1 VTLPAKTSLST
12 PSKIAIALVVAA
24 VLAALAVTAFINRN
38 NAASQ
43 AASAASAEVVRE
55 DSHRLSSAKDE
66 KAVLVEFL
74 DFECESCRAAY
85 PFIEELR
92 AKHADRLTVVSRYF
106 PLPGHPNS
114 MTAAVAVEATAQQGK
129 FEDMYHRLFETQT
142 EWSHTAESR
151 AGTFR
156 SYAEDL
162 GLDMTAYDA
171 AVADPATTA
180 RVETDKND
188 GIGLGVTGT
197 PTFFLDGEQIS
208 PSTLEEFEQLIE
220 AAVSK

>member
-1 VTLPAKTSLST
+1 MTAKTSLST
-12 PSKIAIALVVAA
+12 PNKIAIALVVAA
-24 VLAALAVTAFINRN
+24 TLAALAATVFINRT

-43 AASAASAEVVRE
+43 ATAAEAAEVVRE
-55 DSHRLSSAKDE
+55 DSHRLSTAKDE

-74 DFECESCRAAY
+74 DFECESCLAAY

-92 AKHADRLTVVSRYF
+92 AKHADNLTVVSRYF
-106 PLPGHPNS
+106 PLPGHSNAL
-114 MTAAVAVEATAQQGK
+114 TAAVAVEAAAQQGK
-129 FEDMYHRLFETQT
+129 FEDMYHRMYETQT
-142 EWSHTAESR
+142 EWSHTPESR

-156 SYAEDL
+156 GYAKDL
-162 GLDMTAYDA
+162 GLDMAAYDA

-188 GIGLGVTGT
+188 GLGLGVSGT

-208 PSTLEEFEQLIE
+208 PSTLQEFEQLID